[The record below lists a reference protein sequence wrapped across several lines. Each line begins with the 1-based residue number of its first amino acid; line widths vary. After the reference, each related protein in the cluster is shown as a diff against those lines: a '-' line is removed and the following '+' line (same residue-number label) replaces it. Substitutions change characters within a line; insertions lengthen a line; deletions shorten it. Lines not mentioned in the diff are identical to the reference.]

1 MCGDA
6 LQAYNR
12 ETGRKMRPHP
22 TDPEDKNIM
31 PKAYLKPTKERR
43 VEMGHPWIFRSDI
56 DRVETSAKPG
66 DVVDLHAARGKFLG
80 RAYYNPASMITLRML
95 TREDEPIDRDFFYA
109 RVQRAYDY
117 RKNFCDLNSCRLIYG
132 ESDFLPALIVDKFAD
147 ICVMQS
153 LALGIDR
160 YKDILCDAIMDI
172 TGCRGIYERNDVPVR
187 ELEGLPQQ
195 TGFLRGEFPTT
206 VKMEENGIKFLVDVA
221 HGQKTGFFLDQKEN
235 RAAIAPL
242 CHDASVLDCFCHNGS
257 FALHAAKYGA
267 KDVLGIDIS
276 EDALV
281 VARENARINDLD
293 NVRFEA
299 HNVFDLLRQYQTE
312 GKKFDVIILDP
323 PAFTKSRKML
333 ESAKRGY
340 KDINLRAMKLV
351 RDGGFLI
358 SCSCSQHVTPDIF
371 MDILREAAYETRRR
385 IRLVDVRTQG
395 KDHPIL
401 IASQETQY
409 LKCVIM
415 QVFS

>member
-1 MCGDA
+1 
-6 LQAYNR
+6 
-12 ETGRKMRPHP
+12 
-22 TDPEDKNIM
+22 M

-56 DRVETSAKPG
+56 DRVETIAKPG

-172 TGCRGIYERNDVPVR
+172 TGCRSIYERNDVPVR

-206 VKMEENGIKFLVDVA
+206 VEMEENGIKFLVDVA

-293 NVRFEA
+293 NVHFEA

>member
-1 MCGDA
+1 M
-6 LQAYNR
+6 
-12 ETGRKMRPHP
+12 
-22 TDPEDKNIM
+22 
-31 PKAYLKPTKERR
+31 
-43 VEMGHPWIFRSDI
+43 
-56 DRVETSAKPG
+56 
-66 DVVDLHAARGKFLG
+66 
-80 RAYYNPASMITLRML
+80 
-95 TREDEPIDRDFFYA
+95 
-109 RVQRAYDY
+109 
-117 RKNFCDLNSCRLIYG
+117 
-132 ESDFLPALIVDKFAD
+132 
-147 ICVMQS
+147 
-153 LALGIDR
+153 
-160 YKDILCDAIMDI
+160 
-172 TGCRGIYERNDVPVR
+172 
-187 ELEGLPQQ
+187 
-195 TGFLRGEFPTT
+195 
-206 VKMEENGIKFLVDVA
+206 
-221 HGQKTGFFLDQKEN
+221 
-235 RAAIAPL
+235 
-242 CHDASVLDCFCHNGS
+242 
-257 FALHAAKYGA
+257 
-267 KDVLGIDIS
+267 
-276 EDALV
+276 

>member
-1 MCGDA
+1 MASSLCIAEKSDA
-6 LQAYNR
+6 DYIRTGEMELAEIILRKTR
-12 ETGRKMRPHP
+12 EK
-22 TDPEDKNIM
+22 
-31 PKAYLKPTKERR
+31 R
-43 VEMGHPWIFRSDI
+43 VQSGHPWIYQTEI
-56 DRVETSAKPG
+56 ERVDDPNGEIQPG
-66 DVVDLHAARGKFLG
+66 DIVRVCNSRGAFLCK
-80 RAYYNPASMITLRML
+80 ALYNPASMISLRVL
-95 TREDEPIDRDFFYA
+95 TTRDEPTDEDFFRRRITA
-109 RVQRAYDY
+109 AWEY
-117 RKNFCDLNSCRLIYG
+117 RCKFCDENSCRLIYG
-132 ESDFLPALIVDKFAD
+132 ESDFLPALIVDKF
-147 ICVMQS
+147 S
-153 LALGIDR
+153 
-160 YKDILCDAIMDI
+160 DILVVQLLCLGMDKLRDMI
-172 TGCRGIYERNDVPVR
+172 VKLLVETVKPRGIYERDDVPVR
-187 ELEGLPQQ
+187 EREGMKQQ
-195 TGFLRGEFPTT
+195 TGLLWGEVPDS
-206 VKMEENGIKFLVDVA
+206 VPMVENGITFMIDVKN
-221 HGQKTGFFLDQKEN
+221 GQKTGFFLDQKEN

-276 EDALV
+276 EDALM

-293 NVRFEA
+293 NVHFEA
-299 HNVFDLLRQYQTE
+299 HNVFDLLRQYQAE

>member
-1 MCGDA
+1 M
-6 LQAYNR
+6 
-12 ETGRKMRPHP
+12 
-22 TDPEDKNIM
+22 
-31 PKAYLKPTKERR
+31 
-43 VEMGHPWIFRSDI
+43 
-56 DRVETSAKPG
+56 
-66 DVVDLHAARGKFLG
+66 
-80 RAYYNPASMITLRML
+80 
-95 TREDEPIDRDFFYA
+95 
-109 RVQRAYDY
+109 
-117 RKNFCDLNSCRLIYG
+117 
-132 ESDFLPALIVDKFAD
+132 
-147 ICVMQS
+147 
-153 LALGIDR
+153 
-160 YKDILCDAIMDI
+160 
-172 TGCRGIYERNDVPVR
+172 
-187 ELEGLPQQ
+187 
-195 TGFLRGEFPTT
+195 
-206 VKMEENGIKFLVDVA
+206 
-221 HGQKTGFFLDQKEN
+221 
-235 RAAIAPL
+235 
-242 CHDASVLDCFCHNGS
+242 
-257 FALHAAKYGA
+257 HAAKYGA

-276 EDALV
+276 EDALM

-299 HNVFDLLRQYQTE
+299 HNVFDLLRQYQAE

-385 IRLVDVRTQG
+385 IRLVDVRSQG

>member
-1 MCGDA
+1 M
-6 LQAYNR
+6 
-12 ETGRKMRPHP
+12 
-22 TDPEDKNIM
+22 
-31 PKAYLKPTKERR
+31 
-43 VEMGHPWIFRSDI
+43 
-56 DRVETSAKPG
+56 
-66 DVVDLHAARGKFLG
+66 
-80 RAYYNPASMITLRML
+80 
-95 TREDEPIDRDFFYA
+95 
-109 RVQRAYDY
+109 
-117 RKNFCDLNSCRLIYG
+117 
-132 ESDFLPALIVDKFAD
+132 
-147 ICVMQS
+147 
-153 LALGIDR
+153 
-160 YKDILCDAIMDI
+160 
-172 TGCRGIYERNDVPVR
+172 
-187 ELEGLPQQ
+187 
-195 TGFLRGEFPTT
+195 
-206 VKMEENGIKFLVDVA
+206 
-221 HGQKTGFFLDQKEN
+221 
-235 RAAIAPL
+235 
-242 CHDASVLDCFCHNGS
+242 
-257 FALHAAKYGA
+257 HAAKYGA

-293 NVRFEA
+293 NVHFEA
-299 HNVFDLLRQYQTE
+299 HNVFDLLRQYQAE

-333 ESAKRGY
+333 ENAKRGY

>member
-1 MCGDA
+1 M
-6 LQAYNR
+6 
-12 ETGRKMRPHP
+12 
-22 TDPEDKNIM
+22 
-31 PKAYLKPTKERR
+31 
-43 VEMGHPWIFRSDI
+43 
-56 DRVETSAKPG
+56 
-66 DVVDLHAARGKFLG
+66 
-80 RAYYNPASMITLRML
+80 
-95 TREDEPIDRDFFYA
+95 
-109 RVQRAYDY
+109 
-117 RKNFCDLNSCRLIYG
+117 
-132 ESDFLPALIVDKFAD
+132 
-147 ICVMQS
+147 
-153 LALGIDR
+153 
-160 YKDILCDAIMDI
+160 
-172 TGCRGIYERNDVPVR
+172 
-187 ELEGLPQQ
+187 
-195 TGFLRGEFPTT
+195 
-206 VKMEENGIKFLVDVA
+206 
-221 HGQKTGFFLDQKEN
+221 
-235 RAAIAPL
+235 
-242 CHDASVLDCFCHNGS
+242 
-257 FALHAAKYGA
+257 
-267 KDVLGIDIS
+267 LGIDIS